1 MNINRLAARM
11 VLNEQEE
18 QLQLRIPEPL
28 SPSHVI
34 LVAPMNYSVRSAIE
48 IQMLFNVAPL
58 IDIVCRFHTLSLSVI
73 IDTLPAISTLVC
85 LFVSVYFVWVFFLFF
100 FFFVLKI
107 CLPFLILLPPPL
119 RLH

>member
-85 LFVSVYFVWVFFLFF
+85 LFVSVYFVLFF
-100 FFFVLKI
+100 FFL
-107 CLPFLILLPPPL
+107 FLFLF
-119 RLH
+119 